1 MRIEGDSISAD
12 AEEEAAGD
20 DGLAGGAPP
29 THGGPQEPSTT
40 ADKFARII
48 EDAQSSTQEFLDTVR
63 RQSQSI
69 LEEAEEEARK
79 HRAELIEQA
88 QDRVEALI
96 STTDEM
102 LRDAERLQSDLESV
116 AQSLRTSAGRLRS
129 HVDDLIGDTG
139 PAGDPF
145 DGVEDDLGNDEE
157 PSDEGAGLT
166 PPNRRRFGL
175 R

>member
-12 AEEEAAGD
+12 AEEEAMDD
-20 DGLAGGAPP
+20 DGLTGGAPP
-29 THGGPQEPSTT
+29 TRVGPQNPSTT

-48 EDAQSSTQEFLDTVR
+48 EDAQSSTQEFLETVR

-88 QDRVEALI
+88 QDRLDTLI

-102 LRDAERLQSDLESV
+102 IRDAERLQSDLESV
-116 AQSLRTSAGRLRS
+116 SQGLRTSAERLRTQ
-129 HVDDLIGDTG
+129 VDDLVGTAG
-139 PAGDPF
+139 PAGEPF
-145 DGVEDDLGNDEE
+145 GAVEDDLGDDEDDDAE
-157 PSDEGAGLT
+157 YA